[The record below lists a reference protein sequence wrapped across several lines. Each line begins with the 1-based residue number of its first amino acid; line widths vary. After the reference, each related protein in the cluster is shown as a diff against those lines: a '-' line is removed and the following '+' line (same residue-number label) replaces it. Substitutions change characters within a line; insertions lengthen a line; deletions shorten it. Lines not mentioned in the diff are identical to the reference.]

1 MIPINTLLGVLAC
14 LVCLL
19 AGSSLILLLKARDL
33 YERSIA
39 ILVCVHDWLEQ
50 YRLEVHKHEGTD

>member
-33 YERSIA
+33 YDRSMMIFM
-39 ILVCVHDWLEQ
+39 CVYDWLEQ
-50 YRLEVHKHEGTD
+50 HRREDLKHDDAE

>member
-39 ILVCVHDWLEQ
+39 ILVCVYDWLEQ
-50 YRLEVHKHEGTD
+50 HRQEDLKHDDAE